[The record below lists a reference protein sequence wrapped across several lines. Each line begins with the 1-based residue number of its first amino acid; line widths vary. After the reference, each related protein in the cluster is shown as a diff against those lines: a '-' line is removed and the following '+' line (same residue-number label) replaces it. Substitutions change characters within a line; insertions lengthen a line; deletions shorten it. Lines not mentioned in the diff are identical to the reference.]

1 MAPPPTVL
9 LDSRD
14 AAGGWNSRFSGF
26 CGEVRADS
34 HARVPG
40 ALEEVEGAV
49 AGGLHAAGFVTYEA
63 APGLDEAMR
72 TRPPGTLPLLW
83 FGLFSERR
91 EACRDLPP
99 SRPAGSCAAGSWTP
113 SMGRAAYAAAV
124 EEIHRYIVAGDTYQ
138 VNFTTRM
145 RAPVAG
151 DFLALHNDICA
162 AQRSGYCAFIDIG
175 SHAVLSAS
183 PELFFSLGE
192 GRLRARPMKGTRP
205 RGRWL
210 EEDRALAEELASD
223 PKERAENV
231 MIVDLLRNDL
241 GRVSK
246 AGSVAVPGLW
256 QVERYETVN
265 QLVSQVESEIEPGTT
280 LRDLFAALFPSGSV
294 TGAPKVRT
302 MELISELETLPRG
315 IYTGCIGYL
324 SPGEGS
330 PEGGTSRRG
339 VAAMEACFSVAI
351 RTVCVDRARGQ
362 AEYGVGS
369 GVTHFSDAAAEF
381 EECRI
386 KARVLTERRP
396 PFDLFETLRL
406 DAGAGASAP
415 EGGYFLRGPHVAR
428 LLDSA
433 AYFGFSCDEG
443 RVLAALEG
451 HARRLRRKGGV
462 HRVRLVL
469 SRSGEVAVES
479 LPFVPLQAGPLP
491 AGIARDPVS
500 SADVFLYHKTTNRR
514 VYEEGRSLCGAGEV
528 LLWNERGELTEASIG
543 NLVVVSEGGRWTPPR
558 DCGLLAGTYRNLLL
572 EQGEIEERV
581 IRVDEL
587 ERADELFLINS
598 VRGWVPLELAGSG
611 TAGEAPRELEL
622 AADMGAG

>member
-1 MAPPPTVL
+1 MPPPTVL
-9 LDSRD
+9 LDSRGD
-14 AAGGWNSRFSGF
+14 SADGWASRFSGF
-26 CGEVRADS
+26 CGEVEA
-34 HARVPG
+34 HFHGEVTT
-40 ALEEVEGAV
+40 ALEEVERAV

-72 TRPPGTLPLLW
+72 TRPPGSLPLLW

-91 EACRDLPP
+91 EPARDLPSSP
-99 SRPAGSCAAGSWTP
+99 QAGACAAGSWEP
-113 SMGRAAYAAAV
+113 SMERSAYAAAV
-124 EEIHRYIVAGDTYQ
+124 GEIHRFIVAGDTYQ
-138 VNFTTRM
+138 VNFTTRL

-151 DFLALHNDICA
+151 DLLALHSDICA

-183 PELFFSLGE
+183 PELFFSLRE

-210 EEDRALAEELASD
+210 EEDRALAGELASD

-246 AGSVAVPGLW
+246 AGSVSVPGLW

-265 QLVSQVESEIEPGTT
+265 QLVSRVESEIEPGTT
-280 LRDLFAALFPSGSV
+280 LRNLFAALFPSGSV

-302 MELISELETLPRG
+302 MELIADLETSPRG
-315 IYTGCIGYL
+315 VYTGCIGYL
-324 SPGEGS
+324 SPGGGS
-330 PEGGTSRRG
+330 RGGGTSRRG

-369 GVTHFSDAAAEF
+369 GVTHYSSAAAEF

-386 KARVLTERRP
+386 KTRVLTERRP

-415 EGGYFLRGPHVAR
+415 EGGYFLRDRHIVR

-433 AYFGFSCDEG
+433 AYFGFPCDGE

-451 HARRLRRKGGV
+451 HAGGLRRSGGV

-469 SRSGEVAVES
+469 SRTGQATVES
-479 LPFVPLQAGPLP
+479 RPLVPGHEGPLT

-500 SADVFLYHKTTNRR
+500 SDDVFIYHKTTNRQ
-514 VYEEGRSLCGAGEV
+514 VYEERRSLCGAEEV
-528 LLWNERGELTEASIG
+528 LLWNERGELTEASVG
-543 NLVVVSEGGRWTPPR
+543 NVVVLSEGRRWTPPR
-558 DCGLLAGTYRNLLL
+558 ECGLLAGTYRNLLL
-572 EQGEIEERV
+572 EQGEIGERV
-581 IRVDEL
+581 IAVDEL
-587 ERADELFLINS
+587 EGVEGLFLINS

-611 TAGEAPRELEL
+611 GSGEARELQL

>member
-1 MAPPPTVL
+1 MVPPPTVL
-9 LDSRD
+9 FDSHGG
-14 AAGGWNSRFSGF
+14 AGRWASRFSGF
-26 CGEVRADS
+26 CGLVRTDS
-34 HARVPG
+34 QAGVSR
-40 ALEEVEGAV
+40 ALEQVEQAV
-49 AGGLHAAGFVTYEA
+49 AGGLHAAGFVSYEA
-63 APGLDEAMR
+63 APGLDEALR
-72 TRPPGTLPLLW
+72 TRSPGALPLLW

-91 EACRDLPP
+91 EPDRERP
-99 SRPAGSCAAGSWTP
+99 SAHPAGAHAAGSWEP
-113 SMGRAAYAAAV
+113 SMERSAYAAAV
-124 EEIHRYIVAGDTYQ
+124 EEIHRCIVAGDTYQ
-138 VNFTTRM
+138 VNFTTRL

-151 DFLALHNDICA
+151 DLLAFHNEICA

-175 SHAVLSAS
+175 SHAILSAS
-183 PELFFSLGE
+183 PELFFSLRE

-210 EEDRALAEELASD
+210 EEDRALARELASD
-223 PKERAENV
+223 PKELAENV

-241 GRVSK
+241 GRVST
-246 AGSVAVPGLW
+246 AGSVAVPDLW
-256 QVERYETVN
+256 QVERYETVH
-265 QLVSQVESEIEPGTT
+265 QLVSRIESEIEPGTT
-280 LRDLFAALFPSGSV
+280 LRELFSALFPSGSV

-302 MELISELETLPRG
+302 MELIAGLETSPRG

-324 SPGEGS
+324 SPGGGS
-330 PEGGTSRRG
+330 RGPGTSGRG

-351 RTVCVDRARGQ
+351 RTVCVDRARGR

-369 GVTHFSDAAAEF
+369 GVTHCSSAAAEF

-396 PFDLFETLRL
+396 RFDLFETLRL

-415 EGGYFLRGPHVAR
+415 EGGYFLRDRHIAR

-433 AYFGFSCDEG
+433 AYFGFACDRE

-451 HARRLRRKGGV
+451 HAGGLRPTGGV

-469 SRSGEVAVES
+469 SRSGQAAVES
-479 LPFVPLQAGPLP
+479 WPLVPGHEGPLP
-491 AGIARDPVS
+491 AGIARNPVS
-500 SADVFLYHKTTNRR
+500 SDDVFLYHKTTNRK
-514 VYEEGRSLCGAGEV
+514 VYEERRSLCGAEEV

-543 NLVVVSEGGRWTPPR
+543 NLVAVSEGRRWTPPR
-558 DCGLLAGTYRNLLL
+558 ECGLLAGTYRNLLL

-581 IRVDEL
+581 IAVDEL
-587 ERADELFLINS
+587 KGVEELFLINS

-611 TAGEAPRELEL
+611 ASGEARELEL